1 MPSSGSDKNTPPLIC
16 DLSFFAV
23 IGFSGN
29 DALSFLHNQLSCDV
43 AGLTSETST
52 YGSYCTPKGRMLTTF
67 LLWRLGD
74 DFLMQLPSA
83 LREPIQKRL
92 STFIL
97 RSKVKAADASNEWIK
112 LGLAGKG
119 AAALIGRSFGQVPQ
133 AAHGVAHLDGSTIIR
148 LPVDR
153 FEIVAPKHKAPI
165 IMESLAGEADM
176 AEPEYWDWLDI
187 RAGVPVITPATQ
199 EQFVPQM
206 ANLDVI
212 GGVSFTKGCYPGQ
225 EIVARM
231 HHLGKLKQ
239 RMYLANITAD
249 ERPQPG
255 DKLYSA
261 DTGKQSSGMIVNAA
275 RSPEGGYDA
284 LAVIQI
290 ASAERGDV
298 RWKSPDGLS
307 LKFLS
312 LPYKI

>member
-23 IGFSGN
+23 IGFSGK

-52 YGSYCTPKGRMLTTF
+52 YGSYCTPKGRILATF
-67 LLWRLGD
+67 LLWRSGD
-74 DFLMQLPSA
+74 GFFMQLPSP
-83 LREPIQKRL
+83 LRELIQKRL

-97 RSKVKAADASNEWIK
+97 RSKVEAADASNNRVK
-112 LGLAGKG
+112 FGVAGKDS
-119 AAALIGRSFGQVPQ
+119 ASLIERAFGQAPQ
-133 AAHGVAHLDGSTIIR
+133 AVHDVVHMDETTIIR
-148 LPVDR
+148 LPGDR
-153 FEIVAPKHKAPI
+153 FEIVAPKHKTPHL
-165 IMESLAGEADM
+165 MESLAGDAEM

-187 RAGVPVITPATQ
+187 RAGIPVITAKTQ
-199 EQFVPQM
+199 DQFVPQM
-206 ANLDVI
+206 VNLELI
-212 GGVSFTKGCYPGQ
+212 GGLSFTKGCYPGQ

-290 ASAERGDV
+290 AAAERGEV
-298 RWKSPDGLS
+298 RWKSFDGLS